1 MLLRLLLANPLLR
14 FLLLGFQGLVRWAS
28 VCFLAYK
35 EGPGQPS
42 IYRLSEH
49 SVTNDDWPG
58 IEWRGTRD
66 DPVLEKRGGYRGK
79 IQKLW
84 NQTWVWTAAVSL
96 SDPGEAACY

>member
-1 MLLRLLLANPLLR
+1 MGEVVLLRLLLANPLLW

-42 IYRLSEH
+42 IYWLSEH

-79 IQKLW
+79 KTEALE
-84 NQTWVWTAAVSL
+84 
-96 SDPGEAACY
+96 SDLGVDYGCITE

>member
-42 IYRLSEH
+42 IYWLSEH

-66 DPVLEKRGGYRGK
+66 DPVLEKREGYREKKKTEALESDLG
-79 IQKLW
+79 
-84 NQTWVWTAAVSL
+84 VDYVSL